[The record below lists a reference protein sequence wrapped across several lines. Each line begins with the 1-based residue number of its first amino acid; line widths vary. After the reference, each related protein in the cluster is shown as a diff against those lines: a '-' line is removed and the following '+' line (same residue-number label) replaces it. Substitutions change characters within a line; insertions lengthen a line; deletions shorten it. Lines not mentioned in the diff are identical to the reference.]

1 MHRQYSSLYFVCILS
16 PTRVSLFELVSN
28 PLTCRWF
35 ARYVISAIL
44 MDKNNR
50 YSHITS
56 FVPFTIVTCVFR
68 DWLQTTYL
76 LNFQEFKGILGITWA
91 LQKVNFASFYPKE
104 LHSSDINRKP
114 CENKYILKHHAKL
127 RGQQMQTTVWH

>member
-1 MHRQYSSLYFVCILS
+1 
-16 PTRVSLFELVSN
+16 
-28 PLTCRWF
+28 
-35 ARYVISAIL
+35 

-50 YSHITS
+50 YLVKLLLSLSPLLPVSLEIGCKPPT
-56 FVPFTIVTCVFR
+56 
-68 DWLQTTYL
+68 
-76 LNFQEFKGILGITWA
+76 LNFQKFKGILGITWA